1 MNEARNGALPEI
13 VQANDEFQARTRLHL
28 GAGNLSP
35 ALPHC

>member
-1 MNEARNGALPEI
+1 MNEAWNGAMPES
-13 VQANDEFQARTRLHL
+13 VQAKAEFQARTRLHL